1 MVKSYISYI
10 SIFFNWKS
18 LLRKWNLNLFWYLA
32 VYCNLTV
39 PESPEESEAI
49 ATHNAESLAANDSDW
64 NSFKRIVNYTCPEG
78 SVLEY
83 PNQVSN

>member
-1 MVKSYISYI
+1 MKKLNVY
-10 SIFFNWKS
+10 
-18 LLRKWNLNLFWYLA
+18 LLWNLA

-39 PESPEESEAI
+39 PESPEESQVI
-49 ATHNAESLAANDSDW
+49 ATHNAEALAANDSDW

-83 PNQVSN
+83 PNQVSDKT